1 MQLTYLLALVALGK
15 SAEPYKMCDGE
26 GKCGE
31 SPHLASPRT
40 HYTSKTSVEQRAW
53 SKYHAQLVKSAADY
67 APTQTPLLLLGDSIT
82 EAWLGTSMGDPSN
95 RTAGCPAVLAAKFS
109 DYTPL
114 VLAIS
119 GDQTQH
125 LLWRVQ
131 HGEWPLRTSGAM
143 VVLMIG
149 TNNLGRGHLPG
160 ETAQGVLAVANNI
173 LGRLDG
179 RSKLLVLGLLPRG
192 DGARVLKRLCPPRCD
207 KAGEPFASFAPAVV
221 SVNSDVQ
228 KAVRVS
234 NDSRLAYADC
244 GSAFLDAAGSVREDL
259 MPDRLH
265 PNAGGLG
272 LLADCIRGHLR

>member
-1 MQLTYLLALVALGK
+1 MK
-15 SAEPYKMCDGE
+15 
-26 GKCGE
+26 
-31 SPHLASPRT
+31 R
-40 HYTSKTSVEQRAW
+40 
-53 SKYHAQLVKSAADY
+53 AADY
-67 APTQTPLLLLGDSIT
+67 APTKTPLLLLGDSIT

-95 RTAGCPAVLAAKFS
+95 RAAGCPAVLAAKFG
-109 DYTPL
+109 DYAPL

-125 LLWRVQ
+125 LLWRLQ
-131 HGEWPLRTSGAM
+131 HGEWPLRTSGAT

-160 ETAQGVLAVANNI
+160 ETARGVLAVANDI
-173 LGRLDG
+173 LEQLDG

-207 KAGEPFASFAPAVV
+207 KAGGPFSSFAPAVV
-221 SVNSDVQ
+221 SVNRDVQ
-228 KAVRVS
+228 TAVRVS

-244 GSAFLDAAGSVREDL
+244 GSAFLDAAGSVRENL

-272 LLADCIRGHLR
+272 LLAGCIRDHLS